1 VALVRKPCIEMK
13 VCQTKSF
20 AADFCKCGVEM
31 NSEVLKLE
39 ALVNSSI
46 SDISPER
53 TLRRLIRL
61 VEQCLD
67 RLLPKFRIE
76 TAEIRCVFFV
86 DSRLE
91 ISPELD
97 AKSDP

>member
-1 VALVRKPCIEMK
+1 
-13 VCQTKSF
+13 
-20 AADFCKCGVEM
+20 M

-46 SDISPER
+46 SDSSLER
-53 TLRRLIRL
+53 IVRRLIRL

-76 TAEIRCVFFV
+76 AAKIRCVFFV

-97 AKSDP
+97 AESDP